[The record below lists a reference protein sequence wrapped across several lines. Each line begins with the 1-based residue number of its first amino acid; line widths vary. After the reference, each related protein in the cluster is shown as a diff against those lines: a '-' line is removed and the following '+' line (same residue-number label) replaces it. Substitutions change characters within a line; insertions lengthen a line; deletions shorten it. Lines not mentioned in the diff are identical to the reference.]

1 MSKSKTLNGIFGIF
15 LLSLL
20 QYSCTTDDILPAL
33 ELTTSDTNLS
43 EDEGSIQITA
53 TLNSTSSETVTV
65 PLLISGTA
73 TEGVDFSISAT
84 EITIS
89 NGQTSG
95 SISLNGLQDQDIEGV
110 ENLNISLESGAGF
123 LVLSGS
129 SLEIQI
135 LDDDTDTDNDGVLD
149 SDDECV
155 DVAGDIEN
163 NGCPFLGF
171 LINEVNYDPASGA
184 LGDANGDGTRSP
196 LNDEFIEFFNSG
208 SALDISGYTLSD
220 ADQIRHT
227 FPQGTILPVNSVLVV
242 FGGGTPTG
250 AFGGAIVQTA
260 SEGQLNMSNSGDFMT
275 LADPSGDPVLTF
287 DVEPLSNN
295 PNESYTRNPDL
306 IGEFEQHAGLDAA
319 NGALFSPGTKLD
331 GSSF

>member
-1 MSKSKTLNGIFGIF
+1 MSKSKTLNGIVGIF

-33 ELTTSDTNLS
+33 ELTASDTNLS
-43 EDEGSIQITA
+43 ENEGSIQITA

-65 PLLISGTA
+65 PLLISGSA
-73 TEGVDFSISAT
+73 TEGIDFSVSAA

-95 SISLNGLQDQDIEGV
+95 NITLNGLQDQDIEGV
-110 ENLNISLESGAGF
+110 ENLIISLESGAGF

-155 DVAGDIEN
+155 DVAGEIEN

-171 LINEVNYDPASGA
+171 LINEVNYDPASDA
-184 LGDANGDGTRSP
+184 PGDANGDGTRSP
-196 LNDEFIEFFNSG
+196 LDDEFIEFFNSG
-208 SALDISGYTLSD
+208 SALDLSGYTLSD

-227 FPQGTILPVNSVLVV
+227 FPQGTILPVNAVLVV

-306 IGEFEQHAGLDAA
+306 TGEFEQHAGLDDA